1 MKGRVIF
8 VAAGVSLILTGVAM
22 PMIRQSPRL
31 GDPMPGLSQD
41 ELARFTQGKA
51 VFSREFTANTG
62 LGPFFNNVSC
72 AQCHEDPTTGGAGA
86 FNEEDVDVDRH
97 ATAGDQ
103 PTCNELSAFGGP
115 VFREQTTGPPLP
127 PIPAEAEVHVG
138 SRSTPMLFGFGLI
151 EAIPESAILA
161 HEGRAGGRAARLP
174 NGRLGRFG
182 RKATDHDLPTF
193 VTGAFVNEQGV
204 DVPGELSLADRDLTV
219 DFIRFL
225 APPSPVHRDRMDH
238 EGRETFHRVG
248 CAECHVP
255 SFVTKSP
262 IKVLDQQVVYL
273 YSDLL
278 LHDMGPALADLCN
291 GVAGRAEFRTEPL
304 MGLRARTRFLHDGRA
319 LTLESAIVQH
329 GGQGAPAAA
338 AFLNLSRRDRDVL
351 LRFLKSL

>member
-86 FNEEDVDVDRH
+86 FNEEDVDVERH

-161 HEGRAGGRAARLP
+161 HEGRAGG
-174 NGRLGRFG
+174 GR
-182 RKATDHDLPTF
+182 
-193 VTGAFVNEQGV
+193 
-204 DVPGELSLADRDLTV
+204 PGS
-219 DFIRFL
+219 
-225 APPSPVHRDRMDH
+225 RMD
-238 EGRETFHRVG
+238 
-248 CAECHVP
+248 
-255 SFVTKSP
+255 
-262 IKVLDQQVVYL
+262 D
-273 YSDLL
+273 SD
-278 LHDMGPALADLCN
+278 
-291 GVAGRAEFRTEPL
+291 VSAGRPPI
-304 MGLRARTRFLHDGRA
+304 MICQP
-319 LTLESAIVQH
+319 S
-329 GGQGAPAAA
+329 
-338 AFLNLSRRDRDVL
+338 
-351 LRFLKSL
+351 

>member
-1 MKGRVIF
+1 MPVTVCASSTARGTSCPFRVAAREANFLRCPGFPLWYGPCGRNREENEDESSTRPAHPLHPDRASSEREATMKGRVIF

-86 FNEEDVDVDRH
+86 FNEEDVDVERH

-161 HEGRAGGRAARLP
+161 HEGRAGG
-174 NGRLGRFG
+174 GR
-182 RKATDHDLPTF
+182 
-193 VTGAFVNEQGV
+193 
-204 DVPGELSLADRDLTV
+204 PGS
-219 DFIRFL
+219 
-225 APPSPVHRDRMDH
+225 RMD
-238 EGRETFHRVG
+238 
-248 CAECHVP
+248 
-255 SFVTKSP
+255 
-262 IKVLDQQVVYL
+262 D
-273 YSDLL
+273 SD
-278 LHDMGPALADLCN
+278 
-291 GVAGRAEFRTEPL
+291 VSAGRPPI
-304 MGLRARTRFLHDGRA
+304 MICQP
-319 LTLESAIVQH
+319 S
-329 GGQGAPAAA
+329 
-338 AFLNLSRRDRDVL
+338 
-351 LRFLKSL
+351 